1 MGRTPN
7 GKALPFLGAGHANV
21 VGTRRCAVP
30 GQSNLHRETEEPRK
44 DVLRTLF
51 PRTPRHLRA
60 DGASESVGFTIRFRA
75 RGGRDYDAGIPP
87 LGLPFGLTP
96 PYRTPS
102 IEAPEYVRHPTTPRG
117 PISSPPGGISWSV
130 RFSVPWDRGQ
140 AHILGSW
147 QSLGRHG
154 ESLRGRPRTRRV
166 DSSPSCFAVCS
177 VQNALPYGLPRRTD
191 RRIAWSSA
199 SI

>member
-1 MGRTPN
+1 MGAAV
-7 GKALPFLGAGHANV
+7 GKDAQRKTSLARCFHARRVTSARMERVNV
-21 VGTRRCAVP
+21 SVSP
-30 GQSNLHRETEEPRK
+30 S
-44 DVLRTLF
+44 
-51 PRTPRHLRA
+51 
-60 DGASESVGFTIRFRA
+60 ASAR
-75 RGGRDYDAGIPP
+75 RGGRAYDAGIPP

-117 PISSPPGGISWSV
+117 PISSPPGGISWSG

-154 ESLRGRPRTRRV
+154 ESLRGRPRTRSV

>member
-1 MGRTPN
+1 MGAAV
-7 GKALPFLGAGHANV
+7 GKDIQGKTSFARCFHA
-21 VGTRRCAVP
+21 RRVTSARMERVKVSVSP
-30 GQSNLHRETEEPRK
+30 S
-44 DVLRTLF
+44 
-51 PRTPRHLRA
+51 
-60 DGASESVGFTIRFRA
+60 ASAR
-75 RGGRDYDAGIPP
+75 RGGRAYDTGIPP

-102 IEAPEYVRHPTTPRG
+102 IEAPEYMWHPTTPRG

-130 RFSVPWDRGQ
+130 RFSVPGRGQ
-140 AHILGSW
+140 AHILGE
-147 QSLGRHG
+147 LRILADYGD
-154 ESLRGRPRTRRV
+154 SLRGRPRTRRV

-177 VQNALPYGLPRRTD
+177 VQYALPYGLPRRTD